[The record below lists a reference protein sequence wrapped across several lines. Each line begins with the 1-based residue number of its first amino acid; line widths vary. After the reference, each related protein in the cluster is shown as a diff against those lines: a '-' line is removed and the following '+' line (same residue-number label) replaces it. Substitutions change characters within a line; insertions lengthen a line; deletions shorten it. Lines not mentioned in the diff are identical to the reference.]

1 MASTF
6 TISGEGERLR
16 CPGAVTQYCWGAE
29 ENVQWRYRLLTA
41 SVACLVYNRSRLIDP
56 RALSCDCPI
65 ERSRSHARDLR
76 GWPSHTHW
84 GKQKTT
90 LKENYRRTLTFGSWV
105 KPRRCAYNIYRREGR
120 NRIHETQHDRT
131 NMDKHL
137 TTNLYYGDTWLDQV
151 WYLDTTVTSN
161 VAGRLQ
167 SFVHVY
173 PVRKGLTSMSVTS
186 LKGFL

>member
-1 MASTF
+1 MKE
-6 TISGEGERLR
+6 IIEGHSHL
-16 CPGAVTQYCWGAE
+16 AAE
-29 ENVQWRYRLLTA
+29 SNLEAAHTTY
-41 SVACLVYNRSRLIDP
+41 
-56 RALSCDCPI
+56 I
-65 ERSRSHARDLR
+65 E
-76 GWPSHTHW
+76 
-84 GKQKTT
+84 
-90 LKENYRRTLTFGSWV
+90 E
-105 KPRRCAYNIYRREGR
+105 R

-137 TTNLYYGDTWLDQV
+137 TTNLYYGDPWLDQV

-186 LKGFL
+186 LKGFLLKTKKCSKLHSSCVSRKATQFLICGAIHTLGWDIFKSFITGLL